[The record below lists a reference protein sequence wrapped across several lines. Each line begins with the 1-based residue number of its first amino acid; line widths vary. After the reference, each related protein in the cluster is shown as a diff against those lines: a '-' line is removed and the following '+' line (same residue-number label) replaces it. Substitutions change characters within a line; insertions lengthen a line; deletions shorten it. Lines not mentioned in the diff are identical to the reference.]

1 MIQILKLSVTF
12 MLLTTNLFGQYSEI
26 VIKSTYLPDKSLKE
40 VLEFRVDGKDSSL
53 AAKEY
58 YSEGLIQL
66 RQSFWK
72 DTVRNET
79 SYQYNEYNQP
89 NIITKILKDNKNKD
103 ASKSIT
109 IYLYDQYGN
118 LYLERHMDSVP
129 DNIYNF
135 RLRNQEF
142 TSYIYQDSLVIYS
155 NKIRDFI
162 NSYQEDFKR
171 YEYDDKRR
179 LKKVFNDDQRDT
191 SLSYILDSEH
201 FYDEKGSHIKT
212 IRYCQTYVTDMD
224 GNRLDHPC
232 KNDTIHY
239 TYNSQKQLTTEHH
252 LYHNGPFT
260 NVDFQKN
267 TLEYNYDNRGRLVSV
282 LNTMEQAIKYITIRH
297 YIYL

>member
-1 MIQILKLSVTF
+1 M
-12 MLLTTNLFGQYSEI
+12 
-26 VIKSTYLPDKSLKE
+26 PDKSLKE

-89 NIITKILKDNKNKD
+89 SIMTKVLKDNKNKD

-118 LYLERHMDSVP
+118 LYLERNMDSVP

-171 YEYDDKRR
+171 YEYDDKGR
-179 LKKVFNDDQRDT
+179 LKKVFNDDQGDT
-191 SLSYILDSEH
+191 SKLHFRSRTIL
-201 FYDEKGSHIKT
+201 
-212 IRYCQTYVTDMD
+212 R
-224 GNRLDHPC
+224 
-232 KNDTIHY
+232 
-239 TYNSQKQLTTEHH
+239 
-252 LYHNGPFT
+252 
-260 NVDFQKN
+260 
-267 TLEYNYDNRGRLVSV
+267 
-282 LNTMEQAIKYITIRH
+282 
-297 YIYL
+297 